1 MSNLANHKSEGERV
15 LCGVRPPAQQRV
27 FIDNTPLFVEIAEN
41 LGMNGIHHTHFTTT
55 CAQLS
60 ALGLRNTE
68 AAAMTLA
75 NPA

>member
-15 LCGVRPPAQQRV
+15 LCGARTPAQQSV
-27 FIDNTPLFVEIAEN
+27 FIDNTPLLVEIAKN
-41 LGMNGIHHTHFTTT
+41 LGMNSIHHTDYTST

-68 AAAMTLA
+68 A
-75 NPA
+75 